1 MKKSEIKLIVNLD
14 DKNVPQTIHWDATD
28 KATSGPE
35 ETKAFALSIWDH
47 AQNNTLRMDLWGTEM
62 SVEEMK
68 MFVVNSIGGL
78 GETLKTATS
87 DSEMYDEINDC
98 CRKLV
103 KIIDEKTKAG
113 KN

>member
-14 DKNVPQTIHWDATD
+14 DMNVPETISWDATD
-28 KATSGPE
+28 KQGQGPE
-35 ETKAFALSIWDH
+35 DTKAFALSIWDH
-47 AQNNTLRMDLWGTEM
+47 KQNNTLRMDLWGKEM

-78 GETLKTATS
+78 GETLKNATS

>member
-14 DKNVPQTIHWDATD
+14 DKNVPLTIEWDATD
-28 KATSGPE
+28 KATEGPE
-35 ETKAFALSIWDH
+35 VTKAFALSIWDH
-47 AQNNTLRMDLWGTEM
+47 AQNNTLRMDLWGKDM

>member
-1 MKKSEIKLIVNLD
+1 
-14 DKNVPQTIHWDATD
+14 
-28 KATSGPE
+28 
-35 ETKAFALSIWDH
+35 
-47 AQNNTLRMDLWGTEM
+47 MDLWGKEM

-78 GETLKTATS
+78 GETLKNATS